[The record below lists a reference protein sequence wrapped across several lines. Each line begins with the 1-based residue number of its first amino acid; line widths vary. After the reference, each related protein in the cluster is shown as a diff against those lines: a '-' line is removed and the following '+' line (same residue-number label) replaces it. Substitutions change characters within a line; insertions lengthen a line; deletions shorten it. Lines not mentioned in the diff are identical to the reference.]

1 MRYFLV
7 LSILIVATY
16 AKVINFSPLPMDKA
30 PKLYTQYNVML
41 KYLEEQTGYKFNFI
55 YSASYKELIR
65 NFKEGKID
73 IIELGA
79 LPYVKLKEQ
88 FEDAYPFLTFNS
100 KYGKPN
106 YSCDLI
112 TTEKNINKFSDI
124 VHSNEVILTRSLST
138 CGYLMSEYIM
148 EEKGESLKNFHY
160 QYVGTHSNVLLK
172 ILLEENTIGT
182 VKSTVL
188 DKYSQFKFKTLA
200 KSPNIPGFAFIAN
213 KNTIGSK
220 EIKAIESAILKLNP
234 LGNEKDKEIVS
245 KWSINT
251 KFGAVKTDEKIY
263 DIVIKSTKTIEIPKE
278 KR

>member
-7 LSILIVATY
+7 LSILLVATY

-30 PKLYTQYNVML
+30 PKLYTQYDSML
-41 KYLEEQTGYKFNFI
+41 KYLEEQTGHKFNFI
-55 YSASYKELIR
+55 YSTSYKELIQ

-88 FEDAYPFLTFNS
+88 FKDAYPFLTFNS
-100 KYGKPN
+100 KYGKPY

-112 TTEKNINKFSDI
+112 TTEKNINEFSDI
-124 VHSNEVILTRSLST
+124 VHSNDVILTRSLST

-148 EEKGESLKNFHY
+148 KEKGESLENFQY
-160 QYVGTHSNVLLK
+160 QYAGTHSNVLLK
-172 ILLEENTIGT
+172 ILLEKNTIGT

-188 DKYSQFKFKTLA
+188 DKYSQFEFKTIA

-220 EIKAIESAILKLNP
+220 EIKAIENAILKLDP
-234 LGNEKDKEIVS
+234 LHNEKDKDTVS
-245 KWSINT
+245 KWSVNT
-251 KFGAVKTDEKIY
+251 QFGAVKTDEKVY
-263 DIVIKSTKTIEIPKE
+263 DIVIESIKTIKIPKE
-278 KR
+278 ER